1 MQRVFNRGGI
11 NTTVG
16 SNQPNPT
23 SSNQNSQNK
32 VVLTLF
38 AALLWFGQH
47 TIEAPVGV
55 AVFVAN
61 GNGKPAIVGSYH

>member
-1 MQRVFNRGGI
+1 MQSVFNRGGT

-16 SNQPNPT
+16 SNHPNLT
-23 SSNQNSQNK
+23 K
-32 VVLTLF
+32 THVLKWS
-38 AALLWFGQH
+38 LLCLQYSCCPGRH
-47 TIEAPVGV
+47 TIDAPVGV

>member
-1 MQRVFNRGGI
+1 MQNVFNTGGI

-16 SNQPNPT
+16 SNQPN
-23 SSNQNSQNK
+23 
-32 VVLTLF
+32 LTKIHNLKWF
-38 AALLWFGQH
+38 LLCLQYSCGSGRH
-47 TIEAPVGV
+47 TIDAPVGV

>member
-1 MQRVFNRGGI
+1 MQSVFNRGGM

-16 SNQPNPT
+16 SNQPN
-23 SSNQNSQNK
+23 
-32 VVLTLF
+32 LTKNHKINR
-38 AALLWFGQH
+38 LLLCLQHSCGSGRH
-47 TIEAPVGV
+47 TIDAPVGV